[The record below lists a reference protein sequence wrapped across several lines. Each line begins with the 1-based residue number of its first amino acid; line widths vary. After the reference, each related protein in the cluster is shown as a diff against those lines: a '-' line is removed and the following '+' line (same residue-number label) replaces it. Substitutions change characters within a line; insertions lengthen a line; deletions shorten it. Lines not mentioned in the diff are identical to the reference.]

1 MVEKNEVGGKKFL
14 ERGPNKIVT
23 PGLIWQPLQNFS
35 MLRRGK
41 KSYHRHC
48 IFFIFYP
55 HLYSR
60 KPLSKSSSSMCWG
73 VNLQFKEKLFFF
85 FFVCFLL
92 STQEFP
98 WPDKLFCT
106 LYKMS
111 LGRKITEIV
120 ANANDQKLKRSEK
133 WWFPA
138 RNFAF
143 VFWR

>member
-1 MVEKNEVGGKKFL
+1 MIEKNEVGGKKFL
-14 ERGPNKIVT
+14 ECGPNKIVT

-35 MLRRGK
+35 ILRWGK
-41 KSYHRHC
+41 KLSSTLHFLH
-48 IFFIFYP
+48 I
-55 HLYSR
+55 LLS
-60 KPLSKSSSSMCWG
+60 PL
-73 VNLQFKEKLFFF
+73 FKETTFKVFLLNVLRSESSVQGEMGF

-92 STQEFP
+92 STQGFL
-98 WPDKLFCT
+98 WPDKVFCT